1 MLKYLILTQNIKI
14 KLKGI
19 GYMIMVEDAATCAQC
34 GQWYD
39 IEEMVFEKGSYSCD
53 ECQES

>member
-1 MLKYLILTQNIKI
+1 MILTQNIKI